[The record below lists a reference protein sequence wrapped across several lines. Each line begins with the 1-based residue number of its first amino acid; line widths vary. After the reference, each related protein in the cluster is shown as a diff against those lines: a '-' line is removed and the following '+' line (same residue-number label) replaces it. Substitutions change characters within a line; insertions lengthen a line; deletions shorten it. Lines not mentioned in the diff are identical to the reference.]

1 MIIGLCIDVSAS
13 ELRQHLAAR
22 ADYHE
27 KKSKWYADHATGLR
41 KGGVPSG
48 MSNDPVR
55 SLEESEQRHREKAAF
70 FRFME
75 QHIIGNETY
84 RLSQEDLGQIELAS
98 RFYPGAHW

>member
-1 MIIGLCIDVSAS
+1 MITGLCIDVSAS

-27 KKSKWYADHATGLR
+27 KKSKWYAGNAAGLR

-55 SLEESEQRHREKAAF
+55 SLEASEQQHREKSAYL
-70 FRFME
+70 RFME
-75 QHIIGNETY
+75 QHIIEKETY
-84 RLSQEDLGQIELAS
+84 RLSQDDLGQIELAS
-98 RFYPGAHW
+98 RFFPGVHY